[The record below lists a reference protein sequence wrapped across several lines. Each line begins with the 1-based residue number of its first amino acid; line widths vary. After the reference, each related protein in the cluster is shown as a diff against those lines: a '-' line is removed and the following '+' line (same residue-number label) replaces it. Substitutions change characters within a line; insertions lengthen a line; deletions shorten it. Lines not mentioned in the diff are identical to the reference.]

1 MRSVWSVYVFA
12 ELCARVCVCVFA
24 PEVMVELD
32 ICLIG
37 YVKKCKYKIRAMMLA
52 QACTSEEGTAHS
64 VERSGTRVVGSGK
77 RGHLR

>member
-1 MRSVWSVYVFA
+1 MYLQDYAHVT
-12 ELCARVCVCVFA
+12 VCVFA
-24 PEVMVELD
+24 PEVMVERD

-37 YVKKCKYKIRAMMLA
+37 YVKKCKCKIRDRMLA
-52 QACTSEEGTAHS
+52 QPCTSEGGAAHS